1 MAGSDN
7 PLRKKKYWNQFNGPL
22 ETSNEKEY
30 FDSLCSEYFEIY
42 GIPVYYYPSIVNEN
56 KDRIFGEDT
65 SKEYFRKHHLTGIIV
80 GGQLEENLFY
90 NGFGQINQ
98 VDFQIYFHRHT
109 FLKHI
114 QRVPLPS
121 DQFFLPNSSA
131 LVYEVNHVDWTTLGQ
146 EGNFFGHQSGLLLTC
161 KEREVSGEQYGIT
174 DDNGNLLEGIDPSV
188 LLPDGRVPEKYN
200 VKKQLTTLDTAK
212 DNDYIKDVTDGEVN
226 PDTGERDGGITI
238 KHSRTEWGDW

>member
-7 PLRKKKYWNQFNGPL
+7 PLGKKKYWNQFNGPF
-22 ETSNEKEY
+22 ETNNEKEFY
-30 FDSLCSEYFEIY
+30 DSQASEYFEIY
-42 GIPVYYYPSIVNEN
+42 GVPIWFYPAVINEN

-65 SKEYFRKHHLTGIIV
+65 SKKYFKKRHLTGIIV

-114 QRVPLPS
+114 GRVPLPS
-121 DQFFLPNSSA
+121 DHFYMPNASS
-131 LVYEVNHVDWTTLGQ
+131 LVYEVNHIDWTTLGQ
-146 EGNFFGHQSGLLLTC
+146 EGNFFGHQSGFLLTC
-161 KEREVSGEQYGIT
+161 KEREVSEEQYGIL
-174 DDNGNLLEGIDPSV
+174 DANGELLPEFDASV

-200 VKKQLTTLDTAK
+200 VRGQVLTLDTAK
-212 DNDYIKDVTDGEVN
+212 DNDAITDITEGEFN
-226 PDTGERDGGITI
+226 EETGQREGGIAI
-238 KHSRTEWGDW
+238 KHNRIEWGDW